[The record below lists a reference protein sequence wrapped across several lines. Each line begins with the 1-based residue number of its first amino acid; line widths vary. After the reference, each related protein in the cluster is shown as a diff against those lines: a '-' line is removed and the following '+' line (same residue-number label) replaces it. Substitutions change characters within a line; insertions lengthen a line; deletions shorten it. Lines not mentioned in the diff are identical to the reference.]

1 MNEDSLSHNIIL
13 LVYFFSM
20 FFICLFVFCFYLK
33 YVWEELIESL
43 CLLSPLCF
51 SGTIL
56 FISFFLWMKQMSCF
70 FAWPWK
76 KLFLILQRCTVKIG
90 FFPPPQDLLLSNMGC
105 GCLSSVS
112 SKVCCKDVIILC
124 DLCSL
129 YSFSVWSASGFTA
142 NFLNARVMPP
152 KFSQSLQINHIG
164 EVL

>member
-51 SGTIL
+51 SGTIS
-56 FISFFLWMKQMSCF
+56 IYFFFPMNETNV
-70 FAWPWK
+70 
-76 KLFLILQRCTVKIG
+76 LFLCMTLEKTVFNITEMYCENWVL
-90 FFPPPQDLLLSNMGC
+90 PPPQDLLLSNMGC